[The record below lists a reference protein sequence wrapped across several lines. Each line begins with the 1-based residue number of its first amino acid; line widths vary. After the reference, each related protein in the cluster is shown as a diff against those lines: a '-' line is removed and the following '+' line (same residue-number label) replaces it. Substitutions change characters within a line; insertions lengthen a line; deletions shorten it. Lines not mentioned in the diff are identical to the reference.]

1 MYVERYLAHVAIGLV
16 MLVGASLALS
26 TERETR
32 EVWRIASPLVL
43 LVVLAIGA
51 TNLSQVGN
59 YNFQRM
65 QKPNVNS
72 VASIVKCSEN
82 DVVLAADPYVAIE
95 LDYYLPNC
103 QIYFASSDQHL
114 GGGYAPLDG
123 NSRQVVDTKKT
134 FTRAKNVYNVYYSD
148 MKASLP
154 GNYREVETIDLSPL
168 KITKFSAE

>member
-1 MYVERYLAHVAIGLV
+1 
-16 MLVGASLALS
+16 
-26 TERETR
+26 
-32 EVWRIASPLVL
+32 
-43 LVVLAIGA
+43 
-51 TNLSQVGN
+51 
-59 YNFQRM
+59 M

-123 NSRQVVDTKKT
+123 SSRQVVDTKKT
-134 FTRAKNVYNVYYSD
+134 FIRAKNIYDVYYSD